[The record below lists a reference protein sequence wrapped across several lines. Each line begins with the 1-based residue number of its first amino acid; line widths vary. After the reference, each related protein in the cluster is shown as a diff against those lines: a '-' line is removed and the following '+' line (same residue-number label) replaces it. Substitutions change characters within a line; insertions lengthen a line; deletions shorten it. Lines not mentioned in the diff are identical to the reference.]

1 MTPGSPDITPHN
13 PGHTTASL
21 AISAGANPK
30 AVERMLG
37 DASAAMTLDT
47 NPDLFEDDLDAVR
60 AQTVVRFFGGHSVPD
75 MKQALQTQ
83 RLRAF

>member
-1 MTPGSPDITPHN
+1 
-13 PGHTTASL
+13 
-21 AISAGANPK
+21 
-30 AVERMLG
+30 MLG
-37 DASAAMTLDT
+37 DASAAMTRDT